1 MSNQYLITAKELYN
15 ALEDVLFDPR
25 AQKAFARVMPDS
37 SITISDLLKHDSMR
51 FMLHIAMTDEEIT
64 QREANVINYM
74 TGQMLT
80 VRALRREARKYR
92 RAMSN
97 PILDVPQLV
106 RVVCLVDN
114 TLAQDPTIDYSTSFL
129 NLVVAYFKNL
139 GFGMM
144 DIYPS
149 DAEQELKRISA
160 NIQNINKYAS
170 CYSRSAFYAE

>member
-1 MSNQYLITAKELYN
+1 
-15 ALEDVLFDPR
+15 
-25 AQKAFARVMPDS
+25 
-37 SITISDLLKHDSMR
+37 
-51 FMLHIAMTDEEIT
+51 
-64 QREANVINYM
+64 
-74 TGQMLT
+74 
-80 VRALRREARKYR
+80 
-92 RAMSN
+92 MSN